1 MRVFTVNAVIPR
13 PPAYLL
19 RTFAEYTHVEKLHGH
34 RNVKVKPLYEKG
46 DVSICLWSMKI
57 LGVTRTFRQLQTV
70 YPEELKMVNETI
82 DGFGKGTVE
91 TVTLKEAPG
100 GSEIAETVHLKL
112 PFYFFWMERPVESF
126 TRKLIAGYYDDHIKY
141 EAKKV
146 KS

>member
-1 MRVFTVNAVIPR
+1 MRVFTVTAVIPR

-34 RNVKVKPLYEKG
+34 RHVKVKPLYEKG

-57 LGVTRTFRQLQTV
+57 LGVTRPFRQLQTV

-91 TVTLKEAPG
+91 TVTLKESPG
-100 GSEIAETVHLKL
+100 GSEIAETVYLKL

>member
-1 MRVFTVNAVIPR
+1 MRVFTVTAVIPR
-13 PPAYLL
+13 PLAYLL
-19 RTFAEYTHVEKLHGH
+19 RTFAEYTHVERLHGH

-91 TVTLKEAPG
+91 TVALKEVSG
-100 GSEIAETVHLKL
+100 ESEIAETVHLKL

>member
-1 MRVFTVNAVIPR
+1 MRVFTVNAFIPR

-19 RTFAEYTHVEKLHGH
+19 RAFAEYTHIEKLHGH

-46 DVSICLWSMKI
+46 DVSICLWSMKV
-57 LGVTRTFRQLQTV
+57 LGFTRTFRQLQTV

-91 TVTLKEAPG
+91 TVTLKEAHG

-141 EAKKV
+141 EASK
-146 KS
+146 

>member
-13 PPAYLL
+13 PPTYLL
-19 RTFAEYTHVEKLHGH
+19 GRFAEYTHVEKLHGH

-57 LGVTRTFRQLQTV
+57 LGFTRTFRQLQTV

-91 TVTLKEAPG
+91 TVTLKEDPG
-100 GSEIAETVHLKL
+100 GSEIAETVNLKL
-112 PFYFFWMERPVESF
+112 PFYFFWMEGPVESF

-141 EAKKV
+141 EASK
-146 KS
+146 

>member
-1 MRVFTVNAVIPR
+1 MRVFTVNAVINR

-46 DVSICLWSMKI
+46 DVSICLWSMKV
-57 LGVTRTFRQLQTV
+57 LGFTRNFRQLQTV

-91 TVTLKEAPG
+91 TVALKEVPG
-100 GSEIAETVHLKL
+100 GAEIAETVHLKL
-112 PFYFFWMERPVESF
+112 PFYFFWMERPVEMF
-126 TRKLIAGYYDDHIKY
+126 TRKLIAGYYDDHIKD

>member
-1 MRVFTVNAVIPR
+1 MRVFTVTAVIPR

-19 RTFAEYTHVEKLHGH
+19 RTFAEYTHVGRLHGH

-57 LGVTRTFRQLQTV
+57 LGVTRAFRQLQTV

-91 TVTLKEAPG
+91 TVTLKEVPG

-112 PFYFFWMERPVESF
+112 PFYFFWMERLIESF
-126 TRKLIAGYYDDHIKY
+126 TRKLIAGYYDDHIRY
-141 EAKKV
+141 EANK
-146 KS
+146 

>member
-1 MRVFTVNAVIPR
+1 MRVFTVKAVIPR

-19 RTFAEYTHVEKLHGH
+19 RTFAEYTHVERLHGH

-91 TVTLKEAPG
+91 TVALKEVSG
-100 GSEIAETVHLKL
+100 GSEIAEIVHLKL

>member
-1 MRVFTVNAVIPR
+1 MRVFTVNAVINR

-46 DVSICLWSMKI
+46 DVSICLWSMRV
-57 LGVTRTFRQLQTV
+57 LGFTRTFRQLQTV

-91 TVTLKEAPG
+91 TVTVKEVPG

-112 PFYFFWMERPVESF
+112 PFYFFWMERPVEMF
-126 TRKLIAGYYDDHIKY
+126 TRKLIAGYYDDHIKD